1 MHFRSLRSFVV
12 ALAGPCLL
20 AIVAALV
27 VYNLLAAARTLQTV
41 EEHTRELM
49 EDALSARLNAIADAE
64 GARIQRELDQA
75 MTLAKQLATTNALM
89 GKEDTEGQRAL
100 FLSRRQLSNLV
111 RQTLADNPSLLDAY
125 IGWEPNAFGDDAR
138 YAGDERY
145 GHNESGRFMPWWYRD
160 DDGSLALL
168 PLGDDMESETRLD
181 NGIRQGEYY
190 LCPRE
195 TLSACIVD
203 PAAYDFGGTTH
214 LVTSFNAPI
223 LVDGEFRGIAGADLS
238 LSFIQTLLTDANQA
252 LYDGAGRMALVA
264 GQGGLVADTAG
275 ENGLGLPAEESL
287 SSNLLA
293 GIEEASAQSRLHSSV
308 ADGMLQRFQ
317 PIALGDDN
325 ATTWVLVLQLPESVA
340 LAELNDLQSV
350 LSEQKQQNTLGMTL
364 IGLLLA
370 AIGMAALWW
379 IGGRIARPLKRLANR
394 MEEIASGH
402 GDLTQR
408 LPIHGRDESAA
419 VAQQFNA
426 FAEKIQAIL
435 LDVRQS
441 SESVNTAAT
450 EIATGGRDLSRRTE
464 NAASSLQQT
473 SASMEEITS
482 TVEHTAAS
490 AREANQLSHSASQVA
505 ERGGQAVAEVVTTME
520 DIAASSNQIGDIVS
534 LMDGIAFQTNLLAL
548 NASVEAA
555 RAGEHGRGFAVV
567 ADEVRKLASRS
578 TDASNEIKKLI
589 ETSQSNVENG
599 TTLVR
604 HAGETMQDI
613 VRHITQVSDVL
624 GEITAATG
632 EQSDGIGQ
640 VNVAVAELDRM
651 TQENAAMVEESTTA
665 AEQLK
670 EQAMYLTNIIGNFK
684 LSQGQSQEQ
693 SLEKAQKHTK
703 ALGSGKGQRRLS

>member
-1 MHFRSLRSFVV
+1 MQFRSLRSFVV

-20 AIVAALV
+20 AVVAALV
-27 VYNLLAAARTLQTV
+27 VYNLLAAARTQQTV
-41 EEHTRELM
+41 EEHTNKLM
-49 EDALSARLNAIADAE
+49 ENALSARLDAIANAE
-64 GARIQRELDQA
+64 GARIQRELNKT
-75 MTLAKQLATTNALM
+75 MTLAEQLATTNALM

-111 RQTLADNPSLLDAY
+111 RQTVAENPSLLDAY
-125 IGWEPNAFGDDAR
+125 IGWEPDAFGDDAR
-138 YAGDERY
+138 FAGDERY

-168 PLGDDMESETRLD
+168 PLGDDMESETRLA
-181 NGIRQGEYY
+181 NGVRQGEYY

-195 TLSACIVD
+195 TLSSCIVD

-238 LSFIQTLLTDANQA
+238 LSFTQTLLTDANQA
-252 LYDGAGRMALVA
+252 LYEGAGRMALIA
-264 GQGGLVADTAG
+264 EQGVLVADTAG
-275 ENGLGLPAEESL
+275 EDDLGMPATDSLEST
-287 SSNLLA
+287 LLA
-293 GIEEASAQSRLHSSV
+293 GIEEAIAQNRLHRSK
-308 ADGMLQRFQ
+308 ADGMLKRFQ
-317 PIALGDDN
+317 PITLGDD
-325 ATTWVLVLQLPESVA
+325 AATWVLVLQLPESVA

-370 AIGMAALWW
+370 TIGMAALWW

-408 LPIHGRDESAA
+408 LPVHGRDESAA

-450 EIATGGRDLSRRTE
+450 EIATGGQDLSRRTE

-490 AREANQLSHSASQVA
+490 AREANQLSLSASQVA
-505 ERGGQAVAEVVTTME
+505 ERGGQAVSEVVTTME
-520 DIAASSNQIGDIVS
+520 DIATSSNQIGDIVS

-578 TDASNEIKKLI
+578 TDASNEIKQLI
-589 ETSQSNVENG
+589 ETSQSKVENG

-604 HAGETMQDI
+604 HAGETMQEI
-613 VRHITQVSDVL
+613 VRHIAQVSDVL

-670 EQAMYLTNIIGNFK
+670 EQALHLTSIISNFK
-684 LSQGQSQEQ
+684 LSQQQAQE
-693 SLEKAQKHTK
+693 EVP
-703 ALGSGKGQRRLS
+703 ALSGTQTPMLGRDSGQRHRF